1 MADGVYN
8 GMPASELP
16 DLQWRLAGSADAGVE
31 MARLPDGQIAVRNAA
46 DPAGPA
52 LIYTKA
58 EIEALIGGAQDGD
71 FDALLRLSPGG
82 TTPRT
87 PDVGAV
93 GPDRKNRD
101 RIRPARTDE
110 DPRYR
115 APHPRHPRHPVIRAG
130 ARTTRCAVKTA
141 YPLGGRPCPGL
152 RAGARTSRPRL
163 RRMIG
168 SSGEVG

>member
-87 PDVGAV
+87 PRCPRWRADEGAV
-93 GPDRKNRD
+93 CTWAGDRASVYSPMSGLARGRTVGPSR
-101 RIRPARTDE
+101 RPILWGDDPAPDPALARG
-110 DPRYR
+110 R
-115 APHPRHPRHPVIRAG
+115 AVRG
-130 ARTTRCAVKTA
+130 C
-141 YPLGGRPCPGL
+141 GG
-152 RAGARTSRPRL
+152 
-163 RRMIG
+163 
-168 SSGEVG
+168 